1 MGGCTRVH
9 RGRWGRDGWHRVTGG
24 EGRGHRDNEHRSGVR
39 TRVKGKGDKEERSRE
54 RRKGDNEMETNT

>member
-1 MGGCTRVH
+1 MASSN
-9 RGRWGRDGWHRVTGG
+9 GRRHQDNRE
-24 EGRGHRDNEHRSGVR
+24 EGRGHWDNEHRSGVR